1 MGDGA
6 RLVGRDGEIAQLK
19 AALSAAQNGT
29 ATVLFLIGEPGIGK
43 TRLATEALGLA
54 AERGIVAARG
64 RVSTVGP
71 IVPYRPLIE
80 ALQALSRSGNLPE
93 LESLGTYGAVLGRLV
108 PGLSSSVGPSVSSPV
123 IVAEALLRLLT
134 LVGDRRGCL
143 FVLDDLHDAD
153 AETLAIVEYLLDNLE
168 GAPVALL
175 LASRAEPCTATDLA
189 AIARQRGKAIVL
201 EPEPLTREQIQQ
213 LASHR
218 LEIRPAELPTAVLDR
233 LTTDS
238 AGNPFVVEELV
249 FALGRQGFDES
260 SGPAVPVNV
269 ARSVSRRTERLGPS
283 ARTILTTAAVIGQRF
298 PLTLLQEATGATEE
312 EILAT
317 AQAGVAS
324 QLVRPDS
331 PAPDW
336 YAFRHP
342 LTAEALIS
350 DLSPSERAGYSAT
363 IASAIA
369 VLHPDLPGEWCA
381 RSAELHEHAGEL
393 AQASRLYAEAGRRA
407 LAAGAIKSA
416 VTLLVRADLDPAGDP
431 HYRADL
437 LGDLLLAVTD
447 SGDFGRI
454 PALEAMLE
462 ELTAAGLPAGRR
474 AILHSQFANVAHL
487 AGDQA
492 GALEQITTARGLL
505 GSHPAPAES
514 AQVDVIGAYIELGRP
529 NPDRL
534 EVAAALA
541 ERAVKAA
548 EEAGLP
554 IVICDALQM
563 LGYLVRERD
572 EDQANRL
579 FEEARKVA
587 DNNDLP
593 NFRVYSEVFLAIAL
607 CLRTGR
613 IDALREARD
622 NALHIGALPIAFE
635 TTSVLA
641 LQLIQHGD
649 FDAARQELDEGLR
662 TAIRLKLGRALPFFR
677 LARGI
682 GAAHQGDRAG
692 MEDALAALT
701 PDDQSVPGIRSASFG
716 LVRAICSLLEEDSDR
731 ADQEF
736 AQAIALDLENPTTID
751 FGKNGLI
758 LLIGVIEGRNG
769 WQHYS
774 AVAERSA
781 SRTRWNKQFTQFAH
795 AVLLGRDGDVE
806 GASRAA
812 AVALEAAEIY
822 PLGRHLALRLVI
834 QAAYDDGWGEPVVW
848 AREAED
854 YFQANHIPAVASAC
868 RGLLRSMGA
877 PVRQRRTGDDAVPSN
892 LRKLGVT
899 VRELEVGRLLAQRIP
914 NKGIAKRLHIS
925 PRTVEKHVANL
936 LTKTGQQDRDS
947 FASYARDTFN

>member
-1 MGDGA
+1 MGDRAG
-6 RLVGRDGEIAQLK
+6 LVGRHGEVEQLQ
-19 AALSAAQNGT
+19 AALSAAQRGT
-29 ATVLFLIGEPGIGK
+29 ATALFLIGEPGIGK
-43 TRLATEALGLA
+43 TRLASEALALA
-54 AERGIVAARG
+54 GERDVVAARG

-80 ALQALSRSGNLPE
+80 ALQALSRSGNLPD
-93 LESLGTYGAVLGRLV
+93 LDALGTYGSVLGRLV
-108 PGLSSSVGPSVSSPV
+108 PGLTASVGPSVGSPV
-123 IVAEALLRLLT
+123 VVAEALLRLLT

-168 GAPVALL
+168 GAPVVLL

-189 AIARQRGKAIVL
+189 TIAQQRGTAIVL
-201 EPEPLTREQIQQ
+201 EPAPLSREQIRQ

-218 LEIRPAELPTAVLDR
+218 LDISPAELPPAVLDR
-233 LTTDS
+233 LMTDS

-249 FALGRQGFDES
+249 FAISRQGFDELP
-260 SGPAVPVNV
+260 GTAVPVNV

-298 PLTLLQEATGATEE
+298 PLALLRESTGATDEE
-312 EILAT
+312 VLAT
-317 AQAGVAS
+317 ARAGVAS

-350 DLSPSERAGYSAT
+350 DLSPSEHAGYSAT

-369 VLHPDLPGEWCA
+369 ILHPDLPGEWCA
-381 RSAELHEHAGEL
+381 RSAELRERGGEL
-393 AQASRLYAEAGRRA
+393 AKASQLYAEAGRRA

-416 VTLLVRADLDPAGDP
+416 IALLARADLDPASDP
-431 HYRADL
+431 YYRADL
-437 LGDLLLAVTD
+437 LGDLLVAVTD

-454 PALEAMLE
+454 PALEQMLD
-462 ELTAAGLPAGRR
+462 ELTAAGLSAGRR
-474 AILHSQFANVAHL
+474 AILHAQFANVAHL
-487 AGDQA
+487 AGDPSN
-492 GALEQITTARGLL
+492 ALEQITTARGLL
-505 GSHPAPAES
+505 GTHPAPAES

-529 NPDRL
+529 NPERL
-534 EVAAALA
+534 AAAAALA
-541 ERAVKAA
+541 ERAVIAA
-548 EEAGLP
+548 RQADLP

-572 EDQANRL
+572 EDQANRY

-587 DNNDLP
+587 ESNNLP
-593 NFRVYSEVFLAIAL
+593 NFRIYSEVFLAIAL
-607 CLRTGR
+607 CVRTGQT
-613 IDALREARD
+613 DALQKARD
-622 NALHIGALPIAFE
+622 SALHIGALPIAFE

-641 LQLIQHGD
+641 LQLIQQGL
-649 FDAARQELDEGLR
+649 FDAARQELHDGLS
-662 TAIRLKLGRALPFFR
+662 TATRLKLGRAVPFFR
-677 LARGI
+677 LAQGI
-682 GAAHQGDRAG
+682 CAAHQGNRAELEKTFG
-692 MEDALAALT
+692 ALAA
-701 PDDQSVPGIRSASFG
+701 DDLSAPGIQSAWYG
-716 LVRAICSLLEEDSDR
+716 LARAICSLMEEDSDR
-731 ADQEF
+731 ANQEF
-736 AQAIALDLENPTTID
+736 AQAVALDLENPTTLD

-758 LLIGVIEGRNG
+758 LLIGTVEARNG
-769 WQHYS
+769 WEHYS
-774 AVAERSA
+774 AAAERSA
-781 SRTRWNKQFTQFAH
+781 SRARWNTQFIQFAH

-812 AVALEAAEIY
+812 EVALEAAEIY

-834 QAAYDDGWGEPVVW
+834 QAAFDDGWGEPVVW
-848 AREAED
+848 AREAEE
-854 YFQANHIPAVASAC
+854 YFQANHIHAVASAC

-877 PVRQRRTGDDAVPSN
+877 PVRQRRTGDEAVPSN

-936 LTKTGQQDRDS
+936 LTKTGQHDRNA
-947 FASYARDTFN
+947 FASYASEEFD